1 MDILEKDAHAKIN
14 ISLDVLGRRED
25 GYHLVR
31 MVMYSVGLCDRLTF
45 EKINDSKGEII
56 LLAKDPDSLNPLV
69 TMDENNLIYKAAK
82 KLYEEYGIRDSVRIT
97 LEKNIPVAA
106 GLAGGSTDAA
116 AALKGINE
124 LFDLGVSL
132 DELCAIG
139 KTLGADIP
147 YCIRGGTML
156 SEGIGEI
163 LTPLPDFPKVHIVLA
178 KPACPVSTA
187 EVYKGIDSYDIRD
200 DERPDTDGLIE
211 TLKTDVVSIEGDK
224 YEIFLKK
231 ISDCMANVLELVT
244 IPLHPEI
251 GEIKKMMEDNG
262 AVKTMMSGSGPT
274 VFGLF
279 TEKDAAGKAVSV
291 IEESGLAKDIFLT
304 S

>member
-1 MDILEKDAHAKIN
+1 MDILVKDAHAKIN

-116 AALKGINE
+116 ATLKGINE
-124 LFDLGVSL
+124 LFDLGVSV
-132 DELCAIG
+132 DDLCAIG

-147 YCIRGGTML
+147 YCVRGGTML

-163 LTPLPDFPKVHIVLA
+163 LTSLPDFPKVHIVLA

-187 EVYKGIDSYDIRD
+187 EVYKGIDAYDIKA
-200 DERPDTDGLIE
+200 DERPDTDGLMDALNSE
-211 TLKTDVVSIEGDK
+211 DS
-224 YEIFLKK
+224 LKK

-251 GEIKKMMEDNG
+251 GEIKKIMEENG
-262 AVKTMMSGSGPT
+262 AVKAMMSGSGPT
-274 VFGLF
+274 VFGIF
-279 TEKDAAGKAVSV
+279 ESGHAAGKAVSS
-291 IEESGLAKDIFLT
+291 IEASGLAREIFLT

>member
-1 MDILEKDAHAKIN
+1 MDILVKDAHAKIN
-14 ISLDVLGRRED
+14 LSLDVLGRRED

-31 MVMYSVGLCDRLTF
+31 MVMYSIGLCDRLTF

-116 AALKGINE
+116 ATLKGINE
-124 LFDLGVSL
+124 LFDLGVSV
-132 DELCAIG
+132 DDLCATG

-147 YCIRGGTML
+147 YCVRGGTML

-187 EVYKGIDSYDIRD
+187 EVYKGIDAYDIRD
-200 DERPDTDGLIE
+200 DERPDTDGLMDALNSE
-211 TLKTDVVSIEGDK
+211 DS
-224 YEIFLKK
+224 LKK

-251 GEIKKMMEDNG
+251 GEIKKIMEENG
-262 AVKTMMSGSGPT
+262 AVKAMMSGSGPT
-274 VFGLF
+274 VFGIF
-279 TEKDAAGKAVSV
+279 ESGHAAGKAVSS
-291 IEESGLAKDIFLT
+291 IEASGLAREIFLT

>member
-1 MDILEKDAHAKIN
+1 MDILVKDAHAKIN
-14 ISLDVLGRRED
+14 LSLDVLGRRED

-45 EKINDSKGEII
+45 EKINDSKGDII

-82 KLYEEYGIRDSVRIT
+82 KLYERYGIRDSVRIT

-116 AALKGINE
+116 TTLKGINE
-124 LFDLGVSL
+124 LFDLGVSV
-132 DELCAIG
+132 DDLCEIG

-147 YCIRGGTML
+147 YCVRGGTML

-187 EVYKGIDSYDIRD
+187 EVYKGIDAYDIRD
-200 DERPDTDGLIE
+200 DERPDTDGLMDALNSE
-211 TLKTDVVSIEGDK
+211 DSLKI
-224 YEIFLKK
+224 

-251 GEIKKMMEDNG
+251 GEIKKIMEENG
-262 AVKTMMSGSGPT
+262 AVKAMMSGSGPT
-274 VFGLF
+274 VFGIF
-279 TEKDAAGKAVSV
+279 ESSHAAGKAVSS
-291 IEESGLAKDIFLT
+291 IEASGLARDIFLT

>member
-1 MDILEKDAHAKIN
+1 
-14 ISLDVLGRRED
+14 
-25 GYHLVR
+25 
-31 MVMYSVGLCDRLTF
+31 
-45 EKINDSKGEII
+45 
-56 LLAKDPDSLNPLV
+56 
-69 TMDENNLIYKAAK
+69 
-82 KLYEEYGIRDSVRIT
+82 
-97 LEKNIPVAA
+97 
-106 GLAGGSTDAA
+106 
-116 AALKGINE
+116 
-124 LFDLGVSL
+124 
-132 DELCAIG
+132 
-139 KTLGADIP
+139 
-147 YCIRGGTML
+147 ML

-262 AVKTMMSGSGPT
+262 AVKAMMSGSGPT

>member
-1 MDILEKDAHAKIN
+1 MDILVKDAHAKIN

-116 AALKGINE
+116 ATLKGINE
-124 LFDLGVSL
+124 LFDLGVSV
-132 DELCAIG
+132 DDLCAIG

-147 YCIRGGTML
+147 YCVRGGTML

-163 LTPLPDFPKVHIVLA
+163 HTPLPDFPKVHIVLA

-187 EVYKGIDSYDIRD
+187 EVYKGIDAYDIKA
-200 DERPDTDGLIE
+200 DERPDTDGLMDALNSE
-211 TLKTDVVSIEGDK
+211 DS
-224 YEIFLKK
+224 LKK

-251 GEIKKMMEDNG
+251 GEIKKIMEENG
-262 AVKTMMSGSGPT
+262 AVKAMMSGSGPT
-274 VFGLF
+274 VFGIF
-279 TEKDAAGKAVSV
+279 ESGHAAGKAVSS
-291 IEESGLAKDIFLT
+291 IEASGLAREIFLT